1 MLAGPYCGL
10 LLADLG
16 AEVVKIESG
25 TGDIGRDTGP
35 HRVGPHNVY
44 FSSLN
49 RGKKSVR
56 LDLKSPHDRP
66 RFEALVASADALLTN
81 LRPAAIDRLGLTYD
95 ALRGINPRLVCVA
108 LTGFGMHGPYRDR
121 PAYDYIVQALT
132 GVMMLTGEPDA
143 GPTRAGYSVVDN
155 TGGMMAAIGLLAQLV
170 SGRGGQIDVSL
181 YDTLLSQLNYL
192 AAAWLNADE
201 APVRHPAGGHAYF
214 VPAQIFATADGHVAL
229 FITHDDFWRKF
240 CTAVGRP
247 EWIEDPRFATMRART
262 AHRTHVVAS
271 VAAVLAT
278 RGTSEWVALLQPE
291 GLVIA
296 GVHTLMDALACEQT
310 LAREMIVEVATPQ
323 GVLRLVGNPIKD
335 GHAAPDT
342 PAPLLGEHTD
352 ALCG

>member
-16 AEVVKIESG
+16 AEVIKIESG
-25 TGDIGRDTGP
+25 TGDIGRSTGP
-35 HRVGPHNVY
+35 HQVGPHNIY

-56 LDLKSPHDRP
+56 LDLKSARDRP

-81 LRPAAIDRLGLTYD
+81 LRPDAIDRLGLTYE
-95 ALRGINPRLVCVA
+95 ALSSINPRLVCVA
-108 LTGFGMHGPYRDR
+108 LTGFGMHGPHRDR

-132 GVMMLTGEPDA
+132 GVMLLTGEPGA
-143 GPTRAGYSVVDN
+143 GPTRAGYSVADN

-192 AAAWLNADE
+192 AAAWLNAGE
-201 APVRHPAGGHAYF
+201 EPVRHPAGGHAYF
-214 VPAQIFATADGHVAL
+214 VPAQIFATADGHLAL
-229 FITHDDFWRKF
+229 FITHDDFWRRF

-247 EWIEDPRFATMRART
+247 DWIEDQRFATMRAR
-262 AHRTHVVAS
+262 AEHRSHVVAS
-271 VAAVLAT
+271 VAAMLAT
-278 RGTSEWVALLQPE
+278 RGTSEWVALLQPQ

-296 GVHTLMDALACEQT
+296 GVRTLMEALACGQT
-310 LAREMIVEVATPQ
+310 EARDMIVEVATPQ
-323 GVLRLVGNPIKD
+323 GILRLVGNPIKD
-335 GHAAPDT
+335 GNAT
-342 PAPLLGEHTD
+342 LGLPAPLLGEHTD
-352 ALCG
+352 ALCR